1 MANEKY
7 EPMTTDISP
16 ELAKAMEKMKNMSPK
31 EREEFRKKYFP
42 KPQPFN
48 PKVLE
53 GKKFKPTPASSLK
66 SSRGR
71 KAMRGAD

>member
-7 EPMTTDISP
+7 KPMTTEISP
-16 ELAKAMEKMKNMSPK
+16 ELAKALEEMQNMSPK
-31 EREEFRKKYFP
+31 EKEEFRKKAFP

-48 PKVLE
+48 PKATD
-53 GKKFKPTPASSLK
+53 KKLYKPIPFKA
-66 SSRGR
+66 SRGR

>member
-7 EPMTTDISP
+7 KPMTTEISP
-16 ELAKAMEKMKNMSPK
+16 ELAKALEEMKNMSPK
-31 EREEFRKKYFP
+31 EKEEFRKKAFP

-48 PKVLE
+48 PKDTD
-53 GKKFKPTPASSLK
+53 KKFKPIPFKA
-66 SSRGR
+66 SRGR